1 MPSYFHIVQLNYI
14 LLTHFLTDNLGNMAI
29 FLLYEDMELEYLNSL
44 HSSCPGKT
52 KVVLTTEIIESLPL
66 EVSFKY
72 LIDTV
77 RKRKTTYDVFSCIC
91 EDEFEWLSKDRL
103 RRRQLLLNSG
113 GW

>member
-77 RKRKTTYDVFSCIC
+77 RKRKTTYDDIC